1 MSWRIHPN
9 ADLAPLGSQTTSSG
23 AGKSDY
29 SVYNGTC
36 ESLESEGRGG
46 EGCGG
51 VGGVQMTEGMSRRR
65 KITDVDWYRCGL
77 VKR

>member
-36 ESLESEGRGG
+36 ESLENEGGG
-46 EGCGG
+46 AG
-51 VGGVQMTEGMSRRR
+51 VGVQMAKGIRWR
-65 KITDVDWYRCGL
+65 
-77 VKR
+77 